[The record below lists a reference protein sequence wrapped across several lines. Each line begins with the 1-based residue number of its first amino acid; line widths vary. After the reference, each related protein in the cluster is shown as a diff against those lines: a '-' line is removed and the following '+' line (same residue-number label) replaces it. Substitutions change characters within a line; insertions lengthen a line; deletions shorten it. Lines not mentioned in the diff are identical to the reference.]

1 MRKIIII
8 LLLNIFT
15 NVYADADMPDDFNF
29 DINRA
34 SEMLQ
39 HENARNPNRYNT
51 SEMRDSINNWL
62 SDPTNLKAVSG
73 EEGNTLKTL
82 GGADVNLNKQC
93 TVSQKQLAELKIE
106 GSKPVAMRLNISNGQ
121 SYIFNNILGVCENKV
136 TVCDINENKRICN
149 DYLKFKYTDYKT
161 TGQAIPEK
169 EKSIAVSHICY
180 SVSQCM
186 SWQFAVDETGSIVSV
201 KNAAGENCSEL
212 KDSGITVGQRDYI
225 IRHIEN
231 VLTELSKEGLSHTAS
246 SEENKQVIY
255 NELSYNDCTGDNYSK
270 YGSGM
275 TNIGDLMDY
284 YNNPKNN
291 EQDKNNMYK
300 DLSSNSDMAQKLEN
314 QKGLEDYDNLS
325 SRFDTAA
332 GGISSGFDRIDTV
345 IESVPEDI
353 LETVQTCY
361 NPTCT
366 IDVVYQKS
374 VKSST
379 GNNIGEDHIS
389 RERIFRQC
397 EPVALVKKGFDNSS
411 ETMEFTC
418 PVNSSDANVVETL
431 VKQSDGKECACNNEH
446 QQSANL
452 QKVLIA
458 TKLAELLNG
467 ELCPKDENDNETL
480 STANDKRKE
489 CSEKCQGSNNYQQCI
504 ADCTKIDSSK

>member
-1 MRKIIII
+1 
-8 LLLNIFT
+8 
-15 NVYADADMPDDFNF
+15 
-29 DINRA
+29 
-34 SEMLQ
+34 
-39 HENARNPNRYNT
+39 
-51 SEMRDSINNWL
+51 
-62 SDPTNLKAVSG
+62 
-73 EEGNTLKTL
+73 
-82 GGADVNLNKQC
+82 
-93 TVSQKQLAELKIE
+93 
-106 GSKPVAMRLNISNGQ
+106 
-121 SYIFNNILGVCENKV
+121 
-136 TVCDINENKRICN
+136 
-149 DYLKFKYTDYKT
+149 
-161 TGQAIPEK
+161 
-169 EKSIAVSHICY
+169 
-180 SVSQCM
+180 
-186 SWQFAVDETGSIVSV
+186 
-201 KNAAGENCSEL
+201 
-212 KDSGITVGQRDYI
+212 
-225 IRHIEN
+225 
-231 VLTELSKEGLSHTAS
+231 
-246 SEENKQVIY
+246 
-255 NELSYNDCTGDNYSK
+255 
-270 YGSGM
+270 
-275 TNIGDLMDY
+275 
-284 YNNPKNN
+284 
-291 EQDKNNMYK
+291 MYK
-300 DLSSNSDMAQKLEN
+300 DLSSNSDMTQKLEN

-379 GNNIGEDHIS
+379 GNNIGEDHTS

-452 QKVLIA
+452 QKVLVA

-467 ELCPKDENDNETL
+467 ELCPKDENDNE
-480 STANDKRKE
+480 SFDIANDKRKE

-504 ADCTKIDSSK
+504 ADCNNGI